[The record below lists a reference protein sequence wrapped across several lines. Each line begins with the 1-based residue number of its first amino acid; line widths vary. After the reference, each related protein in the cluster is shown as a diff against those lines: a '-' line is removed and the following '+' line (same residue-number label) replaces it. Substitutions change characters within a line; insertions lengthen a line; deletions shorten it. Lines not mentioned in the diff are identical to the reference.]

1 MQNLKLSLQLV
12 TGVERLIWDKL
23 NDAENGA
30 AQSGRFKD
38 KNSNIDLGNNN
49 VGHKCVFSAYSLCTI
64 IWYLLSL

>member
-1 MQNLKLSLQLV
+1 M
-12 TGVERLIWDKL
+12 ERLIWDKL

-49 VGHKCVFSAYSLCTI
+49 VGHNVYSQLI
-64 IWYLLSL
+64 HFAPLFGIYYHYNK